1 MFLNLLSAYSGTQT
15 AVDENGEEYTQYIYD
30 DIWTSFAKD
39 GLGYVLLWL
48 VVAFAVVLLAVG
60 IFIRIK
66 RADFF
71 RTYVKYAVA
80 FATGLAVVILVAMLS
95 LEFFDMSESGSVFEL
110 VLVPSAVLF
119 GVVVLGTAATYVASL
134 YSKKAFKISL
144 WTTLGV
150 FAAAVIALIVCISV
164 YYSSGQAAENNWAD
178 PALIN
183 DLGLSLAM
191 AGLLVALALLAF
203 FFGRKDRKGFDSRTI
218 SYAAVCIAMSFALS
232 YIAPIHLPY
241 GGSVTIASLLP
252 LMIYSYMFGVRKGV
266 FAGAIYGL
274 LQVIQDPW
282 ILHPAQLLLDY
293 PIAFAGIGLA
303 GMFRGVHALDK
314 APQVK
319 FLLGAL
325 VGSAIRYLA
334 HLFAGVFAF
343 GQFAADY
350 GFDSDW
356 LYSLTYNSFVFADIA
371 IAIVVGIFVF
381 SSKSFMTVVDRYN
394 RPAKPAAAQV
404 AAAPAPQA
412 ELAAEPQETADSAT
426 AVGAAQ
432 ESAPAETPR
441 KE

>member
-80 FATGLAVVILVAMLS
+80 FATGLAVVILVVMLS

-183 DLGLSLAM
+183 DLGLYLAM
-191 AGLLVALALLAF
+191 AGLIVVLALLTF

-232 YIAPIHLPY
+232 YLAPIHLPY

>member
-1 MFLNLLSAYSGTQT
+1 MFLNLLSSYVTET
-15 AVDENGEEYTQYIYD
+15 D
-30 DIWTSFAKD
+30 DGYLYEDVWTSYAKD
-39 GLGYVLLWL
+39 GLGNVLLWL

-60 IFIRIK
+60 IFIRVK

-80 FATGLAVVILVAMLS
+80 FATGLAVVILVVMLA
-95 LEFFDMSESGSVFEL
+95 LEFFDMSESGAVFEL
-110 VLVPSAVLF
+110 VLIPSAVLF
-119 GVVVLGTAATYVASL
+119 GVVVLGTAATYVCSL

-164 YYSSGQAAENNWAD
+164 YYSSGQAVDNNWAD
-178 PALIN
+178 ASLIN
-183 DLGLSLAM
+183 DLGLYLAM
-191 AGLLVALALLAF
+191 AGLIIALALLTF
-203 FFGRKDRKGFDSRTI
+203 FFGRKDKKGFDSRTI

-232 YIAPIHLPY
+232 YLKLWEMPY

-303 GMFRGVHALDK
+303 GMFRSVRALDK
-314 APQVK
+314 TPQVK

-325 VGSAIRYLA
+325 IGSAIRYLS
-334 HLFAGVFAF
+334 HLFSGVFAF

-350 GFDSDW
+350 GFESDW
-356 LYSLTYNSFVFADIA
+356 LYSLTYNTFVFADIA
-371 IAIVVGIFVF
+371 IVIVVGVVVF
-381 SSKSFMTVVDRYN
+381 SSKAFMNVVDRYN
-394 RPAKPAAAQV
+394 RPAKPAAAQAV
-404 AAAPAPQA
+404 PAAPERSAEGSVLPPQD
-412 ELAAEPQETADSAT
+412 TVSKTD
-426 AVGAAQ
+426 VN
-432 ESAPAETPR
+432 APAESKQTP
-441 KE
+441 KQE